1 MRRWNGR
8 VVALALAAA
17 LGASC
22 GGAPEPVALRLLDLF
37 DAATI
42 EQTVE
47 VEPVERTEW
56 RFDGEGTIAAP
67 EPPEDEDEAEDFED
81 RTATVGWAAYH
92 DVDGL
97 EVRDGR
103 LVGTAG
109 ELPLLHAARP
119 EELDEGDLLHAVE
132 ITMRVSAG
140 TRVGVTFNGARE
152 LDEERVLRGI
162 RRAPTPALF
171 AELEPGDE
179 VQTYTLQ
186 DVARSFSIAGI
197 RHLLIQPTD
206 EPGAT
211 FEIESVR
218 LIPRTEH
225 LRSVSSGPGWQGLGE
240 VYRETIVSRAPE
252 RITIELD
259 LPDQPW
265 LDIAVGTIE
274 ASPITFNVAIDGA
287 GIWRRTV
294 TLPNRWETR
303 RLDLGNHAGRTV
315 TLELALDGPEDGLL
329 GFWGTPVVR
338 NGGAPPGRSVD
349 EPSEARAALA
359 DGGSAAPQ
367 GVIVFLGD
375 TLRRD
380 HLDAYGYGRETA
392 PVLSRLATEGV
403 LFRDAI
409 SQGTWTKV
417 SVPSILTSLYPAST
431 GVVAIPDRVPS
442 AATTLAEAYRSAG
455 YATFQTSSVQFTGKL
470 TNLHQGV
477 EVLHERA
484 SVDNDDLGHSSAKT
498 ARTFVDRFLTWLDDH
513 HDVPFYALIHVFDP
527 HSPFEPYPPYDLL
540 WASPTGKEDHEA
552 RLEQV
557 DETFGDDKRIGD
569 GNRVGPELFPNR
581 EELEASGIDP
591 DAFVAHELDWY
602 DGSIRGMDAEI
613 ARLMEGLEE
622 RGVAGDTL
630 FAFISDH
637 GEEFLEHGWHWH
649 GNTVYGEIL
658 NVPLMLRWEGVLP
671 AGVAVDETV
680 ESIDLMP
687 TLLEL
692 SGIAAPEEAQGRSLL
707 PLVVAPDDPEG
718 LGWVSRPAF
727 SERKRMPSRE
737 ERSNPEDVDQ
747 YSVVWDGW
755 KLVHNVDP
763 PEGRTEYELYAHEDD
778 PINLDDVAADHPEIV
793 EELKEQL
800 AARLRYAEAR
810 KLASDEDAADDLSP
824 EELQRLRRLGYIR

>member
-1 MRRWNGR
+1 MRRWNGM
-8 VVALALAAA
+8 VVVVGAV

-47 VEPVERTEW
+47 VDPVEPTEW

-67 EPPEDEDEAEDFED
+67 EPPEDDEEAEDFED

-92 DVDGL
+92 DIEGL

-109 ELPLLHAARP
+109 ELPLLHAERP
-119 EELDEGDLLHAVE
+119 EELDERDLLHAIE
-132 ITMRVSAG
+132 ISMRVSAG

-152 LDEERVLRGI
+152 LDEERMLRGI
-162 RRAPTPALF
+162 RRAPDPALF

-179 VQTYTLQ
+179 LQTYTLQ
-186 DVARSFSIAGI
+186 DIARSFSIAGI

-218 LIPRTEH
+218 LIPRAEH
-225 LRSVSSGPGWQGLGE
+225 LRSVTSGPGWQGLGE
-240 VYRETIVSRAPE
+240 VYRETIVSRSPE
-252 RITIELD
+252 RITIGLD
-259 LPDQPW
+259 LPDRPW

-274 ASPITFNVAIDGA
+274 TAPVTFNVAIDGT

-294 TLPNRWETR
+294 TLPGRWETR
-303 RLDLGNHAGRTV
+303 RLDLGDYAGRTV
-315 TLELALDGPEDGLL
+315 TLELSLDGPDDGLL

-338 NGGAPPGRSVD
+338 NSGAPSARSDD
-349 EPSEARAALA
+349 EPSPARAALA
-359 DGGSAAPQ
+359 DGGSAAPR

-392 PVLSRLATEGV
+392 PVLTRLASEGV

-409 SQGTWTKV
+409 SQATWTKV

-431 GVVAIPDRVPS
+431 GVVGIPDRVPS
-442 AATTLAEAYRSAG
+442 AATTLAEAFRSAG
-455 YATFQTSSVQFTGKL
+455 YATFQTSSVQFTGRL

-513 HDVPFYALIHVFDP
+513 HDVPFYAFIHVFDP
-527 HSPFEPYPPYDLL
+527 HSPFEPYPPYDLM
-540 WASPTGKEDHEA
+540 WASPTGKEEHEA
-552 RLEQV
+552 RIEQV

-569 GNRVGPELFPNR
+569 GNRVGPELLPNR

-591 DAFVAHELDWY
+591 DVHAAHELDWY

-630 FAFISDH
+630 LAFISDH

-671 AGVAVDETV
+671 AGIVVDETV

-707 PLVVAPDDPEG
+707 PLVVNADDPEA
-718 LGWVSRPAF
+718 LGWVRRPAF

-737 ERSNPEDVDQ
+737 ERSDPEDVDQ
-747 YSVVWDGW
+747 YSVVWEGW
-755 KLVHNVDP
+755 KLVRNVDP
-763 PEGRTEYELYAHEDD
+763 PEGRGEYELYSHEAD
-778 PINLDDVAADHPEIV
+778 PINLNDVSADHPEIV
-793 EELKEQL
+793 EQLKEQL

>member
-1 MRRWNGR
+1 MRRWTGM
-8 VVALALAAA
+8 VVALAAAH
-17 LGASC
+17 GASC

-47 VEPVERTEW
+47 VEPLERTEW

-67 EPPEDEDEAEDFED
+67 EPPDDEEEAEDFED
-81 RTATVGWAAYH
+81 RSATVGWAAYH
-92 DVDGL
+92 DIEGL

-119 EELDEGDLLHAVE
+119 EELDERDLLHAIE
-132 ITMRVSAG
+132 ITMRVSGG

-171 AELEPGDE
+171 AELEPGED

-197 RHLLIQPTD
+197 RHLLVQPTD
-206 EPGAT
+206 EPGAS

-225 LRSVSSGPGWQGLGE
+225 LRSVASGPGWQGLGD
-240 VYRETIVSRAPE
+240 VYRETIVSRSPE
-252 RITIELD
+252 RITLELD
-259 LPDQPW
+259 LPDRPW

-274 ASPITFNVAIDGA
+274 AAPVTFNVAIDGA
-287 GIWRRTV
+287 GVWRRTV
-294 TLPNRWETR
+294 TLPGRWETR
-303 RLDLGNHAGRTV
+303 RLELEEYAGRTV
-315 TLELALDGPEDGLL
+315 SLELSLDGPEDGLL
-329 GFWGTPVVR
+329 GFWGAPAVR

-349 EPSEARAALA
+349 EPSAARAALA

-392 PVLSRLATEGV
+392 PVLSRLASEGV

-442 AATTLAEAYRSAG
+442 AATTLAEAFRGAG

-477 EVLHERA
+477 EILHERA

-498 ARTFVDRFLTWLDDH
+498 ARTFVDRFLSWLDDH
-513 HDVPFYALIHVFDP
+513 HDIPFYALIHVFDP
-527 HSPFEPYPPYDLL
+527 HSPFEPYPPYDLM

-569 GNRVGPELFPNR
+569 GNRVGPELFPNK

-591 DAFVAHELDWY
+591 AAFVAHELDWY

-630 FAFISDH
+630 LAFISDH

-658 NVPLMLRWEGVLP
+658 NIPLMLRWEGVLP
-671 AGVAVDETV
+671 AGVVVDETV

-707 PLVVAPDDPEG
+707 PLVVDPEDPEA
-718 LGWVSRPAF
+718 LGWVRRPAF

-755 KLVHNVDP
+755 KLVRNVDP
-763 PEGRTEYELYAHEDD
+763 PEGRAEYELYSHDAD
-778 PINLDDVAADHPEIV
+778 PINLNDVSADHPGIV

>member
-1 MRRWNGR
+1 MRRWNGTA
-8 VVALALAAA
+8 VVLAAV
-17 LGASC
+17 LGVSC

-47 VEPVERTEW
+47 VEPLEPTEW

-67 EPPEDEDEAEDFED
+67 EPPEDSDDAEAEDFED
-81 RTATVGWAAYH
+81 RTVTVGWAAYH
-92 DVDGL
+92 DIEGL
-97 EVRDGR
+97 EVRDGL

-119 EELDEGDLLHAVE
+119 EELDERDLLHAVE
-132 ITMRVSAG
+132 ITMRVSGG

-162 RRAPTPALF
+162 RRAPTPTLF
-171 AELEPGDE
+171 ADLEPGDE

-186 DVARSFSIAGI
+186 DIARSFSIAGI

-206 EPGAT
+206 EAGAT

-218 LIPRTEH
+218 LIPLTEH
-225 LRSVSSGPGWQGLGE
+225 LRSVASGPGWQGLGE
-240 VYRETIVSRAPE
+240 VYRETIVSRSPE
-252 RITIELD
+252 RIAIDLD
-259 LPDQPW
+259 LPDRPW

-274 ASPITFNVAIDGA
+274 AAPVTFNVAIDGA

-294 TLPNRWETR
+294 TLPRRWETR
-303 RLDLGNHAGRTV
+303 RLDLADYAGRTV
-315 TLELALDGPEDGLL
+315 TITLSLDGPEDGLL

-338 NGGAPPGRSVD
+338 NSGAPPVRND
-349 EPSEARAALA
+349 DPSTARAALA

-380 HLDAYGYGRETA
+380 HLDAYGYERETA
-392 PVLSRLATEGV
+392 PVLSRLASEGV

-431 GVVAIPDRVPS
+431 GVVGIPDRVPS
-442 AATTLAEAYRSAG
+442 AATTLAEAYRAAG

-527 HSPFEPYPPYDLL
+527 HSPFEPYPPYDLT
-540 WASPTGKEDHEA
+540 WASPTGKEEHEA

-557 DETFGDDKRIGD
+557 DETFGDEKRIGD

-591 DAFVAHELDWY
+591 DVFVGHELDWY

-630 FAFISDH
+630 LAFISDH

-692 SGIAAPEEAQGRSLL
+692 SGIAPPEEAQGRSLL
-707 PLVVAPDDPEG
+707 PLVVNPDDPEA
-718 LGWVSRPAF
+718 LGWVRRPAF
-727 SERKRMPSRE
+727 SERKRMPSRD

-755 KLVHNVDP
+755 KLVRNVDP
-763 PEGRTEYELYAHEDD
+763 PEGRGEYELYSHEAD
-778 PINLDDVAADHPEIV
+778 PINLNDVSADHPEIV
-793 EELKEQL
+793 EQLKEQL

>member
-1 MRRWNGR
+1 MRRWNGM
-8 VVALALAAA
+8 VVVVGAV

-47 VEPVERTEW
+47 VDPVEPTEW
-56 RFDGEGTIAAP
+56 RFDGEGTIVAP
-67 EPPEDEDEAEDFED
+67 EPPEDDEEAEDFED

-92 DVDGL
+92 DIEGL

-119 EELDEGDLLHAVE
+119 EELDERDLLHAIE
-132 ITMRVSAG
+132 ISMRVSAG

-162 RRAPTPALF
+162 RRAPDPALF

-179 VQTYTLQ
+179 LQTYTLQ
-186 DVARSFSIAGI
+186 DIARSFSIAGI

-218 LIPRTEH
+218 LIPRAEH
-225 LRSVSSGPGWQGLGE
+225 LRSVTSGPGWQGLGE
-240 VYRETIVSRAPE
+240 VYRETIVSRSPE
-252 RITIELD
+252 RITIGLD
-259 LPDQPW
+259 LPDRPW

-274 ASPITFNVAIDGA
+274 TAPVTFNVAIDGT

-294 TLPNRWETR
+294 TLPGRWETR
-303 RLDLGNHAGRTV
+303 RLDLGDYAGRTV
-315 TLELALDGPEDGLL
+315 TLELSLDGPDDGLL

-338 NGGAPPGRSVD
+338 NSGAPSARSDD
-349 EPSEARAALA
+349 EPSPARAALA
-359 DGGSAAPQ
+359 DGGSAAPR

-392 PVLSRLATEGV
+392 PVLTRLASEGV

-409 SQGTWTKV
+409 SQATWTKV

-431 GVVAIPDRVPS
+431 GVVGIPDRVPS
-442 AATTLAEAYRSAG
+442 AATTLAEAFRSAG
-455 YATFQTSSVQFTGKL
+455 YATFQTSSVQFTGRL

-513 HDVPFYALIHVFDP
+513 HDVPFYAFIHVFDP
-527 HSPFEPYPPYDLL
+527 HSPFEPYPPYDLT
-540 WASPTGKEDHEA
+540 WASPTGKEEHEA
-552 RLEQV
+552 RIEQV
-557 DETFGDDKRIGD
+557 AEAFGDDIRIGD
-569 GNRVGPELFPNR
+569 GNRVGPERFPNR
-581 EELEASGIDP
+581 EDLEGAGIDP
-591 DAFVAHELDWY
+591 DVHAAHELDWY

-630 FAFISDH
+630 LAFISDH

-658 NVPLMLRWEGVLP
+658 NVPLMLRWDGVLP
-671 AGVAVDETV
+671 AGVVVDETV

-692 SGIAAPEEAQGRSLL
+692 SGIAAPDEAQGRSLL
-707 PLVVAPDDPEG
+707 PLVVNADDPEA
-718 LGWVSRPAF
+718 LGWVRRPAF

-737 ERSNPEDVDQ
+737 ERSDPEDVDQ
-747 YSVVWDGW
+747 YSVVWEGW
-755 KLVHNVDP
+755 KLVRNVDP
-763 PEGRTEYELYAHEDD
+763 PEGRGEYELYSHEAD
-778 PINLDDVAADHPEIV
+778 PINLNDVSADHPEIV
-793 EELKEQL
+793 EQLKEQL

-810 KLASDEDAADDLSP
+810 KLAADEDAAADLSP

>member
-1 MRRWNGR
+1 MRRWNGT
-8 VVALALAAA
+8 VVVLVAV

-22 GGAPEPVALRLLDLF
+22 GGTPEPVALRLLDLF

-47 VEPVERTEW
+47 VEPLERTEW

-67 EPPEDEDEAEDFED
+67 EPPEDDEEAEDFED
-81 RTATVGWAAYH
+81 RSATVGWAAYH
-92 DVDGL
+92 DVEGL

-109 ELPLLHAARP
+109 ELPLLHATRP
-119 EELDEGDLLHAVE
+119 EELDESDLLHAVE
-132 ITMRVSAG
+132 ITMRVSGG
-140 TRVGVTFNGARE
+140 TRIGVTFNGARE

-171 AELEPGDE
+171 AELEPGDD

-186 DVARSFSIAGI
+186 DIARSFSIAGI

-206 EPGAT
+206 EAGAT

-225 LRSVSSGPGWQGLGE
+225 LRSVTSGPGWQGLGE

-252 RITIELD
+252 RITIGLEL
-259 LPDQPW
+259 PERPW

-274 ASPITFNVAIDGA
+274 ADPVTFNVAIDGQ
-287 GIWRRTV
+287 GFWRRTV
-294 TLPNRWETR
+294 TLPGRWETR
-303 RLDLGNHAGRTV
+303 RLDLGDYAGRSV
-315 TLELALDGPEDGLL
+315 TLELSLDGPEDGLL

-338 NGGAPPGRSVD
+338 NGGAPPIRSVD
-349 EPSEARAALA
+349 EPGAARSALA
-359 DGGSAAPQ
+359 DGGSAAPR

-392 PVLSRLATEGV
+392 PVLSRLASEGV

-513 HDVPFYALIHVFDP
+513 HDVPFYAFIHVFDP
-527 HSPFEPYPPYDLL
+527 HSPFEPYPPYDLM
-540 WASPTGKEDHEA
+540 WASPTGKEEHEA
-552 RLEQV
+552 RLELVQ
-557 DETFGDDKRIGD
+557 ETFGDDIRIGD
-569 GNRVGPELFPNR
+569 GNRVGPERFPNQ
-581 EELEASGIDP
+581 EDLETSGIDP
-591 DAFVAHELDWY
+591 DVFVAHELDWY

-671 AGVAVDETV
+671 SGVVVDETV

-707 PLVVAPDDPEG
+707 PLVVDPDDPEA
-718 LGWVSRPAF
+718 LGWVRRPAF

-747 YSVVWDGW
+747 YSVVWNGW
-755 KLVHNVDP
+755 KLVRNVDP
-763 PEGRTEYELYAHEDD
+763 PEGRGEYELYSHEAD
-778 PINLDDVAADHPEIV
+778 PLNLDDVSADHPEIV

-810 KLASDEDAADDLSP
+810 KLASDEDAADAMSP

>member
-1 MRRWNGR
+1 MRRWNGM
-8 VVALALAAA
+8 VVVLASA

-22 GGAPEPVALRLLDLF
+22 GSAPDPVALRLLDLF
-37 DAATI
+37 DAATV

-47 VEPVERTEW
+47 VEPLEPTAW

-67 EPPEDEDEAEDFED
+67 EPPEDSDDAEAEEFDD

-92 DVDGL
+92 EIEGL
-97 EVRDGR
+97 EVRDGL

-119 EELDEGDLLHAVE
+119 EEVDERDLLHAVE

-140 TRVGVTFNGARE
+140 TQVGLTFNGARE
-152 LDEERVLRGI
+152 LNEERLLRGI

-179 VQTYTLQ
+179 MQTYTLQ

-197 RHLLIQPTD
+197 RHLLLQPTD

-218 LIPRTEH
+218 LIPLTEH
-225 LRSVSSGPGWQGLGE
+225 LRSVASGPGWQGLGE
-240 VYRETIVSRAPE
+240 VYRETIVSRSPE
-252 RITIELD
+252 RITIDLD
-259 LPDQPW
+259 LPERPW

-274 ASPITFNVAIDGA
+274 AAPVTFNVTIDETR
-287 GIWRRTV
+287 IWRRTV
-294 TLPNRWETR
+294 TLPRRWETR
-303 RLDLGNHAGRTV
+303 RLDLADYAGRTV
-315 TLELALDGPEDGLL
+315 TLALSLDGPEDGLL

-338 NGGAPPGRSVD
+338 NGGAPPTRDAG
-349 EPSEARAALA
+349 EPSAARAALD
-359 DGGSAAPQ
+359 DGGSAAPR

-380 HLDAYGYGRETA
+380 HLDAYGYERETA
-392 PVLSRLATEGV
+392 PVLTRLASEGV

-417 SVPSILTSLYPAST
+417 SVPSILSSLYPAST
-431 GVVAIPDRVPS
+431 GIVGIPDRLPS
-442 AATTLAEAYRSAG
+442 AATTLAEAFRGAG

-484 SVDNDDLGHSSAKT
+484 SVDNDGLGHSSAKT

-513 HDVPFYALIHVFDP
+513 HDVPFYAFIHVFDP
-527 HSPFEPYPPYDLL
+527 HSPFEPYPPYDLT
-540 WASPTGKEDHEA
+540 WASPTGKEEHEA
-552 RLEQV
+552 RIEQV
-557 DETFGDDKRIGD
+557 AEAFGDDIRIGD
-569 GNRVGPELFPNR
+569 GNRVGPERFPNR
-581 EELEASGIDP
+581 EDLDVAGIDP
-591 DAFVAHELDWY
+591 DVHVAHELDWY

-630 FAFISDH
+630 LAFISDH

-671 AGVAVDETV
+671 GGVVVDETV

-692 SGIAAPEEAQGRSLL
+692 SGIAAPEEVQGRSLL
-707 PLVVAPDDPEG
+707 PLVVSGDDPEA
-718 LGWVSRPAF
+718 LGWVRRPAF
-727 SERKRMPSRE
+727 SERKRMPSRD

-747 YSVVWDGW
+747 YSVVWEGW
-755 KLVHNVDP
+755 KLVRNVEP
-763 PEGRTEYELYAHEDD
+763 PEGRNEYELYSHETD
-778 PINLDDVAADHPEIV
+778 PLNRNDVAADNPDVV
-793 EELKEQL
+793 ERLREQL
-800 AARLRYAEAR
+800 TARLRYAEAR
-810 KLASDEDAADDLSP
+810 KLASDEDAADALSP

>member
-1 MRRWNGR
+1 MRRWNGM
-8 VVALALAAA
+8 VVVLVAV

-47 VEPVERTEW
+47 VDPVEPTEW

-67 EPPEDEDEAEDFED
+67 EPPEDDEEAEDFED

-92 DVDGL
+92 DVEGL
-97 EVRDGR
+97 EIRDGR

-119 EELDEGDLLHAVE
+119 EELDESDLLHAVE
-132 ITMRVSAG
+132 ITMSVSAG

-171 AELEPGDE
+171 AELEPGDD

-206 EPGAT
+206 EEGAT

-218 LIPRTEH
+218 LIPLTEH
-225 LRSVSSGPGWQGLGE
+225 LRSVASGPGWQGLSE
-240 VYRETIVSRAPE
+240 VYRETIVSRSPE
-252 RITIELD
+252 RIAIDLN
-259 LPDQPW
+259 LPDRPW

-274 ASPITFNVAIDGA
+274 ASPVTFNVAIDGT

-294 TLPNRWETR
+294 TLPGRWETR
-303 RLDLGNHAGRTV
+303 RLDLGDQAGRTV
-315 TLELALDGPEDGLL
+315 TLELSLDGPEDGLL

-338 NGGAPPGRSVD
+338 NGGAPPARSVD
-349 EPSEARAALA
+349 DPSAARMALA
-359 DGGSAAPQ
+359 DGGSAAPR

-380 HLDAYGYGRETA
+380 HLDAYGYERETA
-392 PVLSRLATEGV
+392 PVLSRLASEGV

-409 SQGTWTKV
+409 SQATWTKV
-417 SVPSILTSLYPAST
+417 SVPSILTSLYPATT

-442 AATTLAEAYRSAG
+442 AATTLAEAFRSAG

-470 TNLHQGV
+470 SNLHQGV

-484 SVDNDDLGHSSAKT
+484 SVDNDDLGHSGAKT
-498 ARTFVDRFLTWLDDH
+498 ARTFVDRFLAWLDDH
-513 HDVPFYALIHVFDP
+513 HDVPFYAFIHVFDP
-527 HSPFEPYPPYDLL
+527 HSPFEPYPPYDLT
-540 WASPTGKEDHEA
+540 WASPTGKEEHEA
-552 RLEQV
+552 RIEQV
-557 DETFGDDKRIGD
+557 AEAFGDDIRIGD
-569 GNRVGPELFPNR
+569 GNRVGPERFPNR
-581 EELEASGIDP
+581 EDLEGAGIDP
-591 DAFVAHELDWY
+591 DVHVAHELDWY

-613 ARLMEGLEE
+613 ARLMEGLDE
-622 RGVAGDTL
+622 RRVAGDTL
-630 FAFISDH
+630 LAFISDH

-671 AGVAVDETV
+671 GGVVVDETV

-707 PLVVAPDDPEG
+707 PLVVSRDDPEA
-718 LGWVSRPAF
+718 LGWVRRPAF

-755 KLVHNVDP
+755 KLVRNVDP
-763 PEGRTEYELYAHEDD
+763 PEGRGEYELYSHDAD
-778 PINLDDVAADHPEIV
+778 PINLHDVSADHPEIV
-793 EELKEQL
+793 EQLKEQL

-824 EELQRLRRLGYIR
+824 QELQRLRRLGYIR

>member
-1 MRRWNGR
+1 MRRWNGM
-8 VVALALAAA
+8 VVVVGAV

-47 VEPVERTEW
+47 VDPVEPTEW
-56 RFDGEGTIAAP
+56 RFDGEGTIVAP
-67 EPPEDEDEAEDFED
+67 EPPEDDEEAEDFED

-92 DVDGL
+92 DIEGL

-119 EELDEGDLLHAVE
+119 EELDERDLLHAIE
-132 ITMRVSAG
+132 ISMRVSAG

-162 RRAPTPALF
+162 RRAPDPALF

-179 VQTYTLQ
+179 LQTYTLQ
-186 DVARSFSIAGI
+186 DIARSFSIAGI

-218 LIPRTEH
+218 LIPRAEH
-225 LRSVSSGPGWQGLGE
+225 LRSVTSGPGWQGLGE
-240 VYRETIVSRAPE
+240 VYRETIVSRSPE
-252 RITIELD
+252 RITIGLD
-259 LPDQPW
+259 LPDRPW

-274 ASPITFNVAIDGA
+274 TAPVTFNVAIDGT

-294 TLPNRWETR
+294 TLPGRWETR
-303 RLDLGNHAGRTV
+303 RLDLGDYAGRTV
-315 TLELALDGPEDGLL
+315 TLELSLDGPDDGLL

-338 NGGAPPGRSVD
+338 NSGAPSARSDD
-349 EPSEARAALA
+349 EPSPARAALA
-359 DGGSAAPQ
+359 DGGSAAPR

-392 PVLSRLATEGV
+392 PVLTRLASEGV

-409 SQGTWTKV
+409 SQATWTKV

-431 GVVAIPDRVPS
+431 GVVGIPDRVPS
-442 AATTLAEAYRSAG
+442 AATTLAEAFRSAG
-455 YATFQTSSVQFTGKL
+455 YATFQTSSVQFTGRL

-513 HDVPFYALIHVFDP
+513 HDVPFYAFIHVFDP
-527 HSPFEPYPPYDLL
+527 HSPFEPYPPYDLM
-540 WASPTGKEDHEA
+540 WASPTGKEEHEA
-552 RLEQV
+552 RIEQV

-569 GNRVGPELFPNR
+569 GNRVGPELLPNR

-591 DAFVAHELDWY
+591 DVHAAHELDWY

-630 FAFISDH
+630 LAFISDH

-658 NVPLMLRWEGVLP
+658 NVPLMLRWDGVLP
-671 AGVAVDETV
+671 AGVVVDETV

-692 SGIAAPEEAQGRSLL
+692 SGIAAPDEAQGRSLL
-707 PLVVAPDDPEG
+707 PLVVNADDPEA
-718 LGWVSRPAF
+718 LGWVRRPAF

-737 ERSNPEDVDQ
+737 ERSDPEDVDQ
-747 YSVVWDGW
+747 YSVVWEGW
-755 KLVHNVDP
+755 KLVRNVDP
-763 PEGRTEYELYAHEDD
+763 PEGRGEYELYSHEAD
-778 PINLDDVAADHPEIV
+778 PINLNDVSADHPEIV
-793 EELKEQL
+793 EQLKEQL

-810 KLASDEDAADDLSP
+810 KLAADEDAAADLSP

>member
-1 MRRWNGR
+1 MRRWNGM
-8 VVALALAAA
+8 VVVLVAGLA
-17 LGASC
+17 ASC

-47 VEPVERTEW
+47 VEPLERTEW

-67 EPPEDEDEAEDFED
+67 EPPEDEEEAEDFED

-92 DVDGL
+92 DVEGL
-97 EVRDGR
+97 EVRDGL

-119 EELDEGDLLHAVE
+119 EELDESDLLHAVE

-171 AELEPGDE
+171 AELEPGDD

-197 RHLLIQPTD
+197 RHLLVQPTD
-206 EPGAT
+206 EEGAT

-225 LRSVSSGPGWQGLGE
+225 LRSVTSGPGWQGLGE

-259 LPDQPW
+259 LPDRPW

-274 ASPITFNVAIDGA
+274 ADPVTFNVAIDGA

-294 TLPNRWETR
+294 TLPHRWETR
-303 RLDLGNHAGRTV
+303 RLDLGDHAGRTV
-315 TLELALDGPEDGLL
+315 TLEMALEGPEDGLL

-338 NGGAPPGRSVD
+338 NGGAPPARSVE
-349 EPSEARAALA
+349 EPAAARAALA

-392 PVLSRLATEGV
+392 PVLSRLASEGV

-513 HDVPFYALIHVFDP
+513 HDVPFYAFIHVFDP
-527 HSPFEPYPPYDLL
+527 HSPFEPYPPYDLM
-540 WASPTGKEDHEA
+540 WASPTGKEEHEA

-557 DETFGDDKRIGD
+557 QETFGDDIRIGD

-581 EELEASGIDP
+581 EDLETSGIDP
-591 DAFVAHELDWY
+591 DVFVAHELDWY

-630 FAFISDH
+630 FAFTSDH

-671 AGVAVDETV
+671 SGVVVDETV

-707 PLVVAPDDPEG
+707 PLVVDPDDPEA
-718 LGWVSRPAF
+718 LGWVRRPAF

-755 KLVHNVDP
+755 KLVRNLDP
-763 PEGRTEYELYAHEDD
+763 PEGRAEYELYSHEDD
-778 PINLDDVAADHPEIV
+778 PINLDDVSADHPEIV

>member
-1 MRRWNGR
+1 MRRWNGM
-8 VVALALAAA
+8 VVVVGAV

-47 VEPVERTEW
+47 VDPVEPTEW
-56 RFDGEGTIAAP
+56 RFDGEGTIVAP
-67 EPPEDEDEAEDFED
+67 EPPEDDEEAEDFED

-92 DVDGL
+92 DIEGL

-119 EELDEGDLLHAVE
+119 EELDERDLLHAIE
-132 ITMRVSAG
+132 ISMRVSAG

-162 RRAPTPALF
+162 RRAPDPALF

-179 VQTYTLQ
+179 LQTYTLQ
-186 DVARSFSIAGI
+186 DIARSFSIAGI

-218 LIPRTEH
+218 LIPRAEH
-225 LRSVSSGPGWQGLGE
+225 LRSVTSGPGWQGLGE
-240 VYRETIVSRAPE
+240 VYRETIVSRSPE
-252 RITIELD
+252 RITIGLD
-259 LPDQPW
+259 LPDRPW

-274 ASPITFNVAIDGA
+274 TAPVTFNVAIDGT

-294 TLPNRWETR
+294 TLPGRWETR
-303 RLDLGNHAGRTV
+303 RLDLGDYAGRTV
-315 TLELALDGPEDGLL
+315 TLELSLDGPDDGLL

-338 NGGAPPGRSVD
+338 NSGAPSVRSDD
-349 EPSEARAALA
+349 EPSPARAALA
-359 DGGSAAPQ
+359 DGGSAAPR

-392 PVLSRLATEGV
+392 PVLTRLASEGV

-409 SQGTWTKV
+409 SQATWTKV

-431 GVVAIPDRVPS
+431 GVVGIPDRVPS
-442 AATTLAEAYRSAG
+442 AATTLAEAFRSAG
-455 YATFQTSSVQFTGKL
+455 YATFQTSSVQFTGRL

-513 HDVPFYALIHVFDP
+513 HDVPFYAFIHVFDP
-527 HSPFEPYPPYDLL
+527 HSPFEPYPPYDLM
-540 WASPTGKEDHEA
+540 WASPTGKEEHEA
-552 RLEQV
+552 RIEQV

-569 GNRVGPELFPNR
+569 GNRVGPELLPNR

-591 DAFVAHELDWY
+591 DVHAAHELDWY

-630 FAFISDH
+630 LAFISDH

-658 NVPLMLRWEGVLP
+658 NVPLMLRWDGVLP
-671 AGVAVDETV
+671 AGVVVDETV

-692 SGIAAPEEAQGRSLL
+692 SGIAAPDEAQGRSLL
-707 PLVVAPDDPEG
+707 PLVVNADDPEA
-718 LGWVSRPAF
+718 LGWVRRPAF

-737 ERSNPEDVDQ
+737 ERSDPEDVDQ
-747 YSVVWDGW
+747 YSVVWEGW
-755 KLVHNVDP
+755 KLVRNVDP
-763 PEGRTEYELYAHEDD
+763 PEGRGEYELYSHEAD
-778 PINLDDVAADHPEIV
+778 PINLNDVSADHPEIV
-793 EELKEQL
+793 EQLKEQL

-810 KLASDEDAADDLSP
+810 KLAADEDAAADLSP